1 MGNKFQFHIPIEEL
15 VSSWFLIEPFFT
27 RSHVFLVGL
36 SSLAD
41 GPYSLILKTVVI
53 WVITYIQG

>member
-1 MGNKFQFHIPIEEL
+1 MENKFQFHIPIEEL
-15 VSSWFLIEPFFT
+15 VSFWSLIKPFFT
-27 RSHVFLVGL
+27 RSPVFLVGL

-41 GPYSLILKTVVI
+41 GPYSLVLKTVVI